1 MGQRR
6 ELFFRLLVSLGLCL
20 GAPIPT
26 LADTLIV
33 NALVLDGTGSPG
45 QRGSIRIIGDQI
57 SDVGNLTAR
66 ATDTLVDAQGLVLSP
81 GFIDTHSHADEHL
94 LTQRNAAPKIT
105 QGITTVIVGQDGSSP
120 YPLKNFFQ
128 ALEQTPAKINVAAYV
143 GHNTLRDAVMGKGNR
158 EEATPSQ
165 MQSMAS
171 LLGSE
176 LNSGAIG
183 LSTGLEYEPGI
194 YSSRAEVLLLA
205 QQTAQRGGRYISHLR
220 SEDRWFE
227 DSIEEIIE
235 IGRFTGMPVQ
245 ISHIKLAMKRLWGSA
260 PVLLKQLDAARDEG
274 IDITADI
281 YPYTF
286 WQSHMMVLL
295 PERDPLDMSAIDL
308 VMRELAPPEGI
319 IFTHFPAEPSYVG
332 KTLVEI
338 AGLRNE
344 SPGEAFSQLA
354 QQSIAYEEK
363 TGQSGDM
370 MIGTSMDEGD
380 LRDLMA
386 WPHTNICTDGGLQD
400 RHPRGAGSFP
410 RVLGYYAR
418 DAALFSLESAV
429 QKMTALPAQHLGM
442 KDRGMIKPGYK
453 ADLVLFDPATVID
466 RATTSEP
473 FLAAVGISDV
483 WVNGTRVM
491 ENGHPTEAYPGRVVR
506 RTSTP

>member
-235 IGRFTGMPVQ
+235 IGRVTGMPVQ

-286 WQSHMMVLL
+286 
-295 PERDPLDMSAIDL
+295 
-308 VMRELAPPEGI
+308 
-319 IFTHFPAEPSYVG
+319 FPKLNS
-332 KTLVEI
+332 
-338 AGLRNE
+338 
-344 SPGEAFSQLA
+344 
-354 QQSIAYEEK
+354 
-363 TGQSGDM
+363 
-370 MIGTSMDEGD
+370 
-380 LRDLMA
+380 
-386 WPHTNICTDGGLQD
+386 
-400 RHPRGAGSFP
+400 
-410 RVLGYYAR
+410 
-418 DAALFSLESAV
+418 
-429 QKMTALPAQHLGM
+429 
-442 KDRGMIKPGYK
+442 
-453 ADLVLFDPATVID
+453 
-466 RATTSEP
+466 
-473 FLAAVGISDV
+473 
-483 WVNGTRVM
+483 
-491 ENGHPTEAYPGRVVR
+491 
-506 RTSTP
+506 